1 MSWRIVVISK
11 RAKLDLQLGQMVVR
25 SDDATTKIILSEI
38 STLLIES
45 TAVSLTTS
53 LIAELAKRKIKV
65 IFCDEKRNPSCELVN
80 YYGSHDTSNKMRK
93 QIVWK
98 KNTKEAVWTEIVSE
112 KIRKQKELLEI
123 FGKEESKVL
132 SSYLEK
138 IEWGDKTNREGHAAK
153 VYFNALFGQDFTRT
167 KDNCINAALNY
178 GYSIVLSAFT
188 REITVNGYLTQLG
201 IFHDNMFNQ
210 FNLASDFMEPFR
222 VLVDKKVCKMELL
235 EFEHSEKMQLVD
247 ILNQEVQIDGRI
259 QYVNNAIKI
268 YCKSV
273 LEALNEDDS
282 SLIRFYK
289 IEL

>member
-1 MSWRIVVISK
+1 MSWRIIVISK
-11 RAKLDLQLGQMVVR
+11 RAKLDSQLGYMVVR
-25 SDDATTKIILSEI
+25 SDEVTKIVLSEI
-38 STLLIES
+38 STVLIES

-80 YYGSHDTSNKMRK
+80 YYGSHDTSNKIRK

-98 KNTKEAVWTEIVSE
+98 QNTKEAVWTEIVSE
-112 KIRKQKELLEI
+112 KIRKQKELLDI
-123 FGKEESKVL
+123 LGKEESKL
-132 SSYLEK
+132 LASYLTE

-153 VYFNALFGQDFTRT
+153 VYFNALFGMNFTRT
-167 KDNCINAALNY
+167 ADCNINAALNY
-178 GYSIVLSAFT
+178 GYSIILSAFT
-188 REITVNGYLTQLG
+188 REITANGYLTQLG

-222 VLVDKKVCKMELL
+222 VLIDWKVKQMNL
-235 EFEHSEKMQLVD
+235 EEFDHDEKLQLVD
-247 ILNQEVQIDGRI
+247 VLNQEVQIDGRK

-268 YCKSV
+268 YCRSV
-273 LEALNEDDS
+273 LDALNEDDS
-282 SLIRFYK
+282 SLIQVYK

>member
-1 MSWRIVVISK
+1 MSWRIIAISK
-11 RAKLDLQLGQMVVR
+11 RAKLDLQLGYMVVR
-25 SDDATTKIILSEI
+25 SDEVTKIVLSEI
-38 STLLIES
+38 STVLIES

-80 YYGSHDTSNKMRK
+80 YYGSHDTSNKIRK

-98 KNTKEAVWTEIVSE
+98 QNTKEAVWTEIVSE

-123 FGKEESKVL
+123 LGKEESKL
-132 SSYLEK
+132 LASYLTE

-153 VYFNALFGQDFTRT
+153 VYFNALFGMNFTRT
-167 KDNCINAALNY
+167 EDCKINAALNY
-178 GYSIVLSAFT
+178 GYSIILSAFT
-188 REITVNGYLTQLG
+188 REITANGYLTQLG

-222 VLVDKKVCKMELL
+222 ILIDRKVKQMNL
-235 EFEHSEKMQLVD
+235 EEFDHDEKLQLIDV
-247 ILNQEVQIDGRI
+247 LNQEVQIDGRT

-268 YCKSV
+268 YCRSV
-273 LEALNEDDS
+273 LDALNEDDS
-282 SLIRFYK
+282 SLIQVYK